1 MAGSERA
8 AVEKSAASDAIRRR
22 EIAALLETVL
32 GREPQHA
39 IAPRIGIGLEA
50 ERFASRAVN
59 ANHVFDVALHLG
71 RAFGLRHAT
80 GAEHHQYDERE
91 CTHGCLLS
99 KAWKSEPVFFPLRIT
114 VAPCERRRRRRT
126 RACPAGRC
134 RSTIRP
140 KHRTGTVRPG
150 RATRS
155 APRPL
160 RFRERTGRR
169 RAHPRA

>member
-8 AVEKSAASDAIRRR
+8 AVEKPAASDAVRRR

-39 IAPRIGIGLEA
+39 ITPRIGIGLEA
-50 ERFASRAVN
+50 ELFASRTVD
-59 ANHVFDVALHLG
+59 ANHILDVALHLG

-80 GAEHHQYDERE
+80 GAEHHQYDECE

-99 KAWKSEPVFFPLRIT
+99 KAWKSGPVFFSLRIT
-114 VAPCERRRRRRT
+114 ASPCERRRRKRT
-126 RACPAGRC
+126 LACPAGRC

-140 KHRTGTVRPG
+140 KHRAGTVRPG

-155 APRPL
+155 GCRPP
-160 RFRERTGRR
+160 RFRERTGR
-169 RAHPRA
+169 